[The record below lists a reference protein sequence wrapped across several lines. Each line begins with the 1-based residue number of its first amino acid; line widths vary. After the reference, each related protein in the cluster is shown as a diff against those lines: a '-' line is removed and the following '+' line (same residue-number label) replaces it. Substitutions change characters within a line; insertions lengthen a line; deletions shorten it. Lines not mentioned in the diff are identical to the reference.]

1 MLYKLGRFLQLL
13 GLIIV
18 PVGVSGNLARP
29 DEVSVKMTL
38 LIAAGGMGIFYMGRI
53 LQRGGEPGA

>member
-29 DEVSVKMTL
+29 EEVPVKTTL
-38 LIAAGGMGIFYMGRI
+38 LIAAAGVGVFYLGRL
-53 LQRGGEPGA
+53 LQRVGEPGA

>member
-1 MLYKLGRFLQLL
+1 MLYKLGRFLQVL

-18 PVGVSGNLARP
+18 PVGVSGNLARQ
-29 DEVSVKMTL
+29 DEVPVKMAL
-38 LIAAGGMGIFYMGRI
+38 LIAAGGMGVFYLGRL

>member
-1 MLYKLGRFLQLL
+1 MLYKIGRFLQVL

-29 DEVSVKMTL
+29 EEVTVKATL
-38 LIAAGGMGIFYMGRI
+38 VIAAAGVGVFYLGRLI
-53 LQRGGEPGA
+53 QQSGTPER